1 MARLLY
7 VPLWNLLRT
16 VSHRPMR
23 IDLQMEC
30 AAISICIARKTVSA
44 FSQYNAPASLESS
57 ESKIKISKRFCIVR
71 VAPELGVVL
80 QRGNRETFKVSA
92 LTNGAGLQT
101 FSQQSGI
108 TSSF

>member
-1 MARLLY
+1 
-7 VPLWNLLRT
+7 
-16 VSHRPMR
+16 MR

-71 VAPELGVVL
+71 VAPEMGVVL

-92 LTNGAGLQT
+92 LTAMAQVRGFADV
-101 FSQQSGI
+101 FSAKRNYFQLRAALR
-108 TSSF
+108 